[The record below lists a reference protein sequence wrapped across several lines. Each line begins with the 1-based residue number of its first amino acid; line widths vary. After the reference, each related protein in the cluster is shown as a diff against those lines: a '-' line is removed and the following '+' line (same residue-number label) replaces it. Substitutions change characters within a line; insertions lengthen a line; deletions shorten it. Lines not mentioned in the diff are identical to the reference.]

1 VEEIVTLTPK
11 HVNDICLLNH
21 SDKSRTCRY
30 LLQDDLQDG
39 KWYCQKL
46 RPIEKDKIDARLDKV
61 QNRNFGN
68 IPSGDN
74 CSGYPLLKHVEQGY
88 DVD

>member
-1 VEEIVTLTPK
+1 MEANLTLTPK
-11 HVNDICLLNH
+11 QVNDICLSNH
-21 SDKSRTCRY
+21 SDKSKACRY
-30 LLQDDLQDG
+30 LLQDDLEDG

-46 RPIEKDKIDARLDKV
+46 RPVEKQKIDHRLEKI

-68 IPSGDN
+68 LPLGDN
-74 CSGYPLLKHVEQGY
+74 CPGYPLLKHVDQGY